1 MHHKTKVMEE
11 KRYPQFEE
19 EEGVGMCCE
28 PASDNAMLEYA
39 SPLLENYDKIA
50 DIGPQSVEE
59 MYADLSVAEKEM
71 KDPQQW
77 DTLNNF
83 MTGFKQTHA
92 TWFK

>member
-1 MHHKTKVMEE
+1 MNMRPPHSVPVPSVT
-11 KRYPQFEE
+11 
-19 EEGVGMCCE
+19 
-28 PASDNAMLEYA
+28 S
-39 SPLLENYDKIA
+39 

-92 TWFK
+92 AWFK

>member
-50 DIGPQSVEE
+50 GIGPQSVEE

-92 TWFK
+92 AWFK

>member
-1 MHHKTKVMEE
+1 
-11 KRYPQFEE
+11 
-19 EEGVGMCCE
+19 
-28 PASDNAMLEYA
+28 MLEYA
-39 SPLLENYDKIA
+39 SPLLESYDKIA
-50 DIGPQSVEE
+50 GIGPQSVEE

-83 MTGFKQTHA
+83 MTRFKQTHA

>member
-1 MHHKTKVMEE
+1 MRPPHSVPVPST
-11 KRYPQFEE
+11 
-19 EEGVGMCCE
+19 
-28 PASDNAMLEYA
+28 S
-39 SPLLENYDKIA
+39 

>member
-1 MHHKTKVMEE
+1 VPVPYVT
-11 KRYPQFEE
+11 
-19 EEGVGMCCE
+19 
-28 PASDNAMLEYA
+28 L
-39 SPLLENYDKIA
+39 

-92 TWFK
+92 AWFK

>member
-1 MHHKTKVMEE
+1 MEE

>member
-59 MYADLSVAEKEM
+59 MYADLRVAEKDM

-77 DTLNNF
+77 DTLKNF

-92 TWFK
+92 AWFK

>member
-1 MHHKTKVMEE
+1 MRPPHSVPVT
-11 KRYPQFEE
+11 
-19 EEGVGMCCE
+19 
-28 PASDNAMLEYA
+28 S
-39 SPLLENYDKIA
+39 

-59 MYADLSVAEKEM
+59 MNADLSVAEKEM

>member
-1 MHHKTKVMEE
+1 
-11 KRYPQFEE
+11 
-19 EEGVGMCCE
+19 
-28 PASDNAMLEYA
+28 
-39 SPLLENYDKIA
+39 
-50 DIGPQSVEE
+50 